1 MLFVRMAPAYP
12 PLNSSSVPHRCWT
25 AVEGLSLVAD
35 AAKGKSDVM
44 RFIDVFA
51 CVSVCACVCVCLC
64 CVCVCVCV

>member
-51 CVSVCACVCVCLC
+51 CVSV
-64 CVCVCVCV
+64 